1 MSNRGERAMVF
12 TAAGVT
18 ALAFPLSVLAPLVNL
33 LMIFGIA
40 AVYYL
45 WFARSW
51 SWLIQSV
58 AAALALTWALGG
70 ATRAVILMILVMI
83 PGLMMTALRHKRR
96 GLSTALL
103 AAGTIPVLLA
113 VAFSGV
119 TGELI
124 TTFGDQFRAMVQSPQ
139 MAQIYPPAD
148 YQRVVE
154 YVEAMASNAR
164 YYLPATLL
172 AMLVFVNVAGAMLGE
187 FMAVRSGYNVHRI
200 PPFAQWKLD
209 EWMVIPVGLAIIAVL
224 SNQEAL
230 TVAGWNALL
239 VLFLVYSVFG
249 LSFLEYQMRTR
260 GFPTPVKVVI
270 YVFLSLTQLVAA
282 VVLPLIALF
291 DAKFDFRKIR
301 AKQLG

>member
-1 MSNRGERAMVF
+1 MVF

-18 ALAFPLSVLAPLVNL
+18 ALAFPLSVLVPLLNL
-33 LMIFGIA
+33 LMVFGIA

-51 SWLIQSV
+51 SWLIQGV

-70 ATRAVILMILVMI
+70 AARAVILMIIVMI
-83 PGLMMTALRHKRR
+83 PGLLMTTLRHKRR

-103 AAGTIPVLLA
+103 AAGAIPVLLA

-119 TGELI
+119 TGELVA
-124 TTFGDQFRAMVQSPQ
+124 TFGDQLRAIVQSPQ
-139 MAQIYPPAD
+139 MAQLYSPAD
-148 YQRVVE
+148 YQRAAA
-154 YVEAMASNAR
+154 YVEVMASNAR
-164 YYLPATLL
+164 YYLPATLI
-172 AMLVFVNVAGAMLGE
+172 AMLVFVNAAGALLGE
-187 FMAVRSGYNVHRI
+187 FMAVRSGYNAFRI
-200 PPFAQWKLD
+200 PSFAQWKLD

-224 SNQEAL
+224 SSQEAM
-230 TVAGWNALL
+230 VIIGWNALL
-239 VLFLVYSVFG
+239 LLFLIYSVFG

-260 GFPTPVKVVI
+260 GFPTPIKVVT
-270 YVFLSLTQLVAA
+270 YVFLFLTQLVAA
-282 VVLPLIALF
+282 VILPLIALF

>member
-1 MSNRGERAMVF
+1 MSNRGDRAMVF
-12 TAAGVT
+12 AAASVT
-18 ALAFPLSVLAPLVNL
+18 ALAFPLSVLVPLLNL
-33 LMIFGIA
+33 LMVFGIA

-51 SWLIQSV
+51 SWLAQGV

-83 PGLMMTALRHKRR
+83 PGLLMTALRHKRR

-103 AAGTIPVLLA
+103 AAGAIPVLLA

-124 TTFGDQFRAMVQSPQ
+124 ATFGDQLRAIVQSPQ
-139 MAQIYPPAD
+139 MAQIYSPAD
-148 YQRVVE
+148 YQRAVE
-154 YVEAMASNAR
+154 YVEVMASKAR

-172 AMLVFVNVAGAMLGE
+172 AMLIFVNAAGAMLGE
-187 FMAVRSGYNVHRI
+187 LMAVRSGYNAYRI

-209 EWMVIPVGLAIIAVL
+209 EWMVVPVGLSIIAVL
-224 SNQEAL
+224 SNQAAL
-230 TVAGWNALL
+230 TMVGWNALL
-239 VLFLVYSVFG
+239 VLFLIYSVFG

-270 YVFLSLTQLVAA
+270 YVFLILTQLIAA
-282 VVLPLIALF
+282 VLLPLIALF